1 MAVMF
6 VALLSTDST
15 LRSELFDF
23 PTSGGF
29 HAEAFMY
36 FLMFLVLFIGGFALS
51 LYHVFSTRPKNMI
64 EKSMMLL
71 FAGVTN
77 AIAGIAAGVH
87 IIESSDGLWLVFPM
101 LNILSSFTLIYI
113 LALSDESRLD
123 DTDATRPQ
131 VIGGV
136 VATLIIFSI
145 CHFVYDLYWA
155 ITFSICTAYATNIN
169 DVFQRVIHLKPP
181 PKKEQSE
188 NTQDDTPISE
198 IVLAKIYSMMT
209 TVFRR

>member
-1 MAVMF
+1 MF
-6 VALLSTDST
+6 TALLSTDST
-15 LRSELFDF
+15 LRSELFDL
-23 PTSGGF
+23 PTSGSF

-64 EKSMMLL
+64 EKSIILL

-87 IIESSDGLWLVFPM
+87 IMESSEGPWLVFPI

-113 LALSDESRLD
+113 LALSDENRLD

-131 VIGGV
+131 VIGGIIV
-136 VATLIIFSI
+136 TMIIFSI

-169 DVFQRVIHLKPP
+169 DVFQRILHLKTN
-181 PKKEQSE
+181 EYHA
-188 NTQDDTPISE
+188 TQRIAPNEEPITE
-198 IVLAKIYSMMT
+198 IVSVKIWIFLERI
-209 TVFRR
+209 FRKGS